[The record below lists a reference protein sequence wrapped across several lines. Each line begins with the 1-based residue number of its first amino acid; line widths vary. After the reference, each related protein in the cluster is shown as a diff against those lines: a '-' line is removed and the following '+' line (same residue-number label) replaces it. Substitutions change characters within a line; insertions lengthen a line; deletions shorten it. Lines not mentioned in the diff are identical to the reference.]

1 MNVPAP
7 RETSPHPLPAVIL
20 VARREIVVRLRSRTF
35 AAFTL
40 VMAVLVVVGIVA
52 ASALNGPA
60 APAQA
65 PTVRVGFAGGS
76 QALEQS
82 FESTAVLVGV
92 EVSVSNVGDEAAGR
106 AQLTA
111 GSLDMLVTGSATTPA
126 AAATDAV
133 PAMAIIAL
141 DAAAQT
147 ARLNAAGLPPSTV
160 TSVMAGVPVENVRL
174 PAPSSPFEF
183 TTNVFAAL
191 GVCITLFVTL
201 AAYGQFVS
209 QGVVEEKATRMM
221 EILLAS
227 IRPSEL
233 LAGKVLGIGF
243 VAMVQIA
250 IVTAAALITVALTN
264 GVSIPALGVGYVLAY
279 VVWFVL
285 GYLMYAMAFAAVAVL
300 VSRPEEVAGATAP
313 VAVAVAVPYL
323 LMFVGLSDPTNPLIV
338 VLSIVPPFS
347 PILMTLRIAYG
358 VAPLWQV
365 LVAMALTIAAIV
377 GTTWVAGRTYANSAM
392 RFGARV
398 RFLDALK
405 VQERVR

>member
-1 MNVPAP
+1 MSGPAP
-7 RETSPHPLPAVIL
+7 AGDSPRTLPAVIL
-20 VARREIVVRLRSRTF
+20 VARREILVRLRSRTF

-40 VMAVLVVVGIVA
+40 VMAVLVVIGIVA
-52 ASALNGPA
+52 ASVLNGPA
-60 APAQA
+60 ATASAPA
-65 PTVRVGFAGGS
+65 VRVGFTGGS
-76 QALEQS
+76 QVLEQS

-92 EVSVSNVGDEAAGR
+92 DVSVSDISDEAAGR
-106 AQLTA
+106 VQLTA
-111 GSLDMLVTGSATTPA
+111 GTLDMLVTGSATTPA
-126 AAATDAV
+126 AAVTDAV
-133 PAMAIIAL
+133 PAMAVIAL

-147 ARLNAAGLPPSTV
+147 ARLRAAGLPPSAV
-160 TSVMAGVPVENVRL
+160 TSVMSGVPVENVPL

-183 TTNVFAAL
+183 TTNVLAAL
-191 GVCITLFVTL
+191 SVCIVLFITLS
-201 AAYGQFVS
+201 AYGQFVA

-243 VAMVQIA
+243 VAILQLAV
-250 IVTAAALITVALTN
+250 VGSAALITVGLTR
-264 GVSIPALGVGYVLAY
+264 GASIPALGIGYVVAYLA
-279 VVWFVL
+279 WFVL
-285 GYLMYAMAFAAVAVL
+285 GYLMYAMALAAVAVL

-313 VAVAVAVPYL
+313 VAVALVVPYL

-338 VLSIVPPFS
+338 VLSMVPPCS

-398 RFLDALK
+398 RFRDALARK
-405 VQERVR
+405 GST

>member
-1 MNVPAP
+1 MSVPAP
-7 RETSPHPLPAVIL
+7 TAASPRPLPAVIL
-20 VARREIVVRLRSRTF
+20 VARREILVRLRSRTF

-40 VMAVLVVVGIVA
+40 VMTVLVVIGIAA
-52 ASALNGPA
+52 ASLLNGPA
-60 APAQA
+60 APA
-65 PTVRVGFAGGS
+65 PTPALRVGFAGGS

-92 EVSVSNVGDEAAGR
+92 EVSVSNISDEAAGR
-106 AQLTA
+106 AQITA
-111 GSLDMLVTGSATTPA
+111 GKLDMLVTGSATTPA
-126 AAATDAV
+126 AAVTDAV
-133 PAMAIIAL
+133 PAMAVIAL

-160 TSVMAGVPVENVRL
+160 TEVMSGVPVENVPL
-174 PAPSSPFEF
+174 PQPSSQFEF
-183 TTNVFAAL
+183 TTNVLAAL
-191 GVCITLFVTL
+191 GVCIVLFLTLS
-201 AAYGQFVS
+201 AYGQFVA
-209 QGVVEEKATRMM
+209 QGVVEEKATRMI

-243 VAMVQIA
+243 VAILQLT
-250 IVTAAALITVALTN
+250 IVGSAALITVELTR

-279 VVWFVL
+279 LAWFVL
-285 GYLMYAMAFAAVAVL
+285 GYLMYAMALAAVAVL

-313 VAVAVAVPYL
+313 VTIALVVPYL

-338 VLSIVPPFS
+338 VLSIVPPCS

-392 RFGARV
+392 RFGSRV
-398 RFLDALK
+398 RFLDALFG
-405 VQERVR
+405 RSSF